1 MENLWQP
8 HGKKILRQ
16 TTVCGGGG
24 EERTPSSPSEDGAD
38 SCRRPGAGLGSR
50 REPVQCFGRGCAQLC
65 PEKCPLGKGCPRG
78 TGLAQE
84 PVSHPAACLG
94 PGLAPTLPSA
104 PVNCSV
110 GFLLPCPRVQCIHCY
125 CCLFPPLKITS
136 SFKHQSQRGNGSLMF
151 IQSPGTQSFNGRRT
165 HRNAACRAGRPRGG
179 TALAGTRPSGTPSPG
194 PVTAAW
200 VLAASEPREQRSG
213 KAQL

>member
-1 MENLWQP
+1 MF
-8 HGKKILRQ
+8 
-16 TTVCGGGG
+16 
-24 EERTPSSPSEDGAD
+24 
-38 SCRRPGAGLGSR
+38 RPG
-50 REPVQCFGRGCAQLC
+50 LC
-65 PEKCPLGKGCPRG
+65 PAVPRGVSTRKGCPRG
-78 TGLAQE
+78 TGLMQK

-94 PGLAPTLPSA
+94 PGLAPALPSA
-104 PVNCSV
+104 SVNCSV

-125 CCLFPPLKITS
+125 CCLFPLKLTS

-179 TALAGTRPSGTPSPG
+179 TALAGTRPPGTPSPG